1 MQGRPSAKAKAASSK
16 VSGTTVMQTPDQRT
30 APKISYRK
38 RSPKSVAPKAP
49 VAEPTTQA
57 NRSMDT
63 ISSKGHRPHAPPTHG
78 ALRQHHNGGHPRHN
92 PFDTAERRE
101 SAGRAASVRLLV
113 HVNARR
119 PAGSP
124 RRSSSTCRAQDRSS
138 KKSSRRSSGSERPR
152 NTERPTGGDP
162 PAVPARPTMPGGSRM
177 HRNADRAAS
186 EAATS
191 PRREKARRGDPPA
204 GLLGACG
211 ACGACGAHVH
221 VEKRP
226 PRARRPALPQPSAA
240 VLSAKAGLTAG
251 FGMGPGDPRLC
262 GRARGGRSPAASL

>member
-78 ALRQHHNGGHPRHN
+78 ALRQHHNGGHPRRN

-138 KKSSRRSSGSERPR
+138 KKSSRRCLCQAGNEQSGTRNLSSLADGLVKRSPSRASAPH
-152 NTERPTGGDP
+152 PC
-162 PAVPARPTMPGGSRM
+162 GGSI
-177 HRNADRAAS
+177 
-186 EAATS
+186 
-191 PRREKARRGDPPA
+191 PRTR
-204 GLLGACG
+204 
-211 ACGACGAHVH
+211 
-221 VEKRP
+221 
-226 PRARRPALPQPSAA
+226 
-240 VLSAKAGLTAG
+240 
-251 FGMGPGDPRLC
+251 
-262 GRARGGRSPAASL
+262 

>member
-1 MQGRPSAKAKAASSK
+1 MHGRPSAKAKAASSK

-78 ALRQHHNGGHPRHN
+78 ALRQHHNGGHPRRN

-119 PAGSP
+119 PATEPTENRGACREQARQAGGQRREGAPRAGAAPLATARPPQNAGRARERAPPVAGLQGHDARSSAVERAHERRGPSTVSQTMRRRPFGDARRLAP
-124 RRSSSTCRAQDRSS
+124 RRRRAPTRS
-138 KKSSRRSSGSERPR
+138 G
-152 NTERPTGGDP
+152 
-162 PAVPARPTMPGGSRM
+162 PG
-177 HRNADRAAS
+177 
-186 EAATS
+186 T
-191 PRREKARRGDPPA
+191 RRGPQGTSPA
-204 GLLGACG
+204 GLS
-211 ACGACGAHVH
+211 
-221 VEKRP
+221 
-226 PRARRPALPQPSAA
+226 RRETKSALRERDALPSRSLALQYS
-240 VLSAKAGLTAG
+240 
-251 FGMGPGDPRLC
+251 RRR
-262 GRARGGRSPAASL
+262 RA

>member
-1 MQGRPSAKAKAASSK
+1 
-16 VSGTTVMQTPDQRT
+16 
-30 APKISYRK
+30 
-38 RSPKSVAPKAP
+38 
-49 VAEPTTQA
+49 
-57 NRSMDT
+57 MDT

-162 PAVPARPTMPGGSRM
+162 PAVPARPTMPGGGRM

-191 PRREKARRGDPPA
+191 PRREKARRGNLPRGPLSA
-204 GLLGACG
+204 PI
-211 ACGACGAHVH
+211 
-221 VEKRP
+221 EKRP
-226 PRARRPALPQPSAA
+226 PRARRPALPQPCAA

-262 GRARGGRSPAASL
+262 GRARGGRSPAAQMYSSLPGTPVRGDPGGRMAGTEEDHASRSVLFIEDAKSSGY